1 MNSHLADRLTAAGM
15 SVPEARKKSELFAKI
30 ERQLAAES
38 GGLVMRW
45 FVPGRIEVLGKHTD
59 YAGGRSLL
67 CSVERGFC
75 VATIARYDS
84 HVRICDVIRDQA
96 FEFTISPDLP
106 VPDSSWRLYAA
117 VVARRIARN
126 FPRAVQG
133 ADITVASDLP
143 SAAGMSSSSA
153 LVVAIYA
160 ALSAVNR
167 IDERAEYRANIA
179 TPEELAGYLG
189 CVENGQTFKSLA
201 GDAGVGTFGGSED
214 HTAILCSEAGK
225 LKQYSFSPVR
235 LERTVQLPSDC
246 TFVIGVSGV
255 VADKSGSAKD
265 RYNRASLGVRSIL
278 EIWRSVSGSKAA
290 TLAEAAASSPN
301 APEQIRAA
309 LREHPGAAD
318 SLSLLDRFEQFWE
331 ESEVISPKAGDALA
345 CHDLEGFGEL
355 VAESQAGAE
364 KLLRN
369 QVPETMWLVREARA
383 LGALAASAFGAGFGG
398 SVWALMARDRADEF
412 VQSWREAYL
421 TSRFHAA
428 RSSQFFVSA
437 PGPPMIRL

>member
-1 MNSHLADRLTAAGM
+1 MNSHVADRLTAAGM

-75 VATIARYDS
+75 VATTARDDS
-84 HVRICDVIRDQA
+84 RVRICDVIRDQA

-126 FPRAVQG
+126 FPGAVQG

-290 TLAEAAASSPN
+290 TLAEAAGSSPN

-309 LREHPGAAD
+309 LREHPGATD
-318 SLSLLDRFEQFWE
+318 SLGLLDRFEQFWE
-331 ESEVISPKAGDALA
+331 ESEVISPKAGVALA
-345 CHDLEGFGEL
+345 CHDLEGFAEL

-398 SVWALMARDRADEF
+398 SV
-412 VQSWREAYL
+412 
-421 TSRFHAA
+421 
-428 RSSQFFVSA
+428 
-437 PGPPMIRL
+437 

>member
-1 MNSHLADRLTAAGM
+1 MNSHVADRLTAAGM
-15 SVPEARKKSELFAKI
+15 SVPAARKKSELFAKI

-75 VATIARYDS
+75 VATIARDDS

-126 FPRAVQG
+126 FPMAVQG

-278 EIWRSVSGSKAA
+278 EIWRSVSGLKAA

-309 LREHPGAAD
+309 LREHSGAAD